1 MTKKYCSISLLL
13 LLAIQTST
21 TAHAGAVF
29 DCMIEPT
36 QTVDIISP
44 VSGLLEK
51 VNVQRGDKVRKGQ
64 VLANLESSSEIAAT
78 ALAHYKS
85 KLTAP
90 TLTAQSKIEFAKR
103 KFERRK
109 GMHAENFMSAQ
120 ELEEAENELQL
131 AQSEL
136 KLALENK
143 EVAKLEWKQ
152 QSSLLALRT
161 IRSPFDGIVVEQ
173 NIYPGEVVEPSGQ
186 KKNILKLAQL
196 NPLRVYVIM
205 PMNAFGKITTGMKV
219 GVEPEHPVGGHYM
232 GKVNII
238 DRIVDAASGSF
249 GVFLKVPNPKMDVP
263 AGVKCKAEFP
273 IELDNRASRMQMP
286 ATNPSSTR

>member
-1 MTKKYCSISLLL
+1 
-13 LLAIQTST
+13 
-21 TAHAGAVF
+21 
-29 DCMIEPT
+29 MIEPK

-51 VNVQRGDKVRKGQ
+51 VYVHRGDKVRKGQ

-78 ALAHYKS
+78 ALAQYKS
-85 KLTAP
+85 ELTAP

-109 GMHAENFMSAQ
+109 GMLAENFMSVQ
-120 ELEEAENELQL
+120 ELEDAENELQL

-143 EVAKLEWKQ
+143 EVAKLEWQQ
-152 QSSLLALRT
+152 QSSLLVLRT
-161 IRSPFDGIVVEQ
+161 IRSPFSGIVVEQ
-173 NIYPGEVVEPSGQ
+173 NIYPGEFVEPGGQ

-205 PMNAFGKITTGMKV
+205 PMKAFGKITAGMKV
-219 GVEPEHPVGGHYM
+219 GIKPEHPVGGHYL
-232 GKVNII
+232 GKVKII
-238 DRIVDAASGSF
+238 DRIVDAASGTF
-249 GVFLKVPNPKMDVP
+249 GVFLEVANPKMAVP
-263 AGVKCKAEFP
+263 AGVKCKADFP
-273 IELDNRASRMQMP
+273 IRLDTLN
-286 ATNPSSTR
+286 NF